1 MKGETNK
8 LNLEHSQLPHS
19 PPPYT
24 PVSLAFLLLTD
35 DRQTDW
41 GRGEGGTIVV
51 KMFMWFSWLMQYIV
65 HRREKRHPTKSEKF
79 PVYGMENGNFTV
91 YDT

>member
-1 MKGETNK
+1 MKAQLYLRVVAWAGETNK
-8 LNLEHSQLPHS
+8 LNLEHSQL

-51 KMFMWFSWLMQYIV
+51 KMFM
-65 HRREKRHPTKSEKF
+65 
-79 PVYGMENGNFTV
+79 
-91 YDT
+91 

>member
-1 MKGETNK
+1 MLRT
-8 LNLEHSQLPHS
+8 LTT

-65 HRREKRHPTKSEKF
+65 HRREKRNPTKSEKF
-79 PVYGMENGNFTV
+79 PVYGMENANFTV